1 MARNP
6 NPKLIG
12 GFVVGAIALVIV
24 GMLAFGGGQ
33 LLVSKDR
40 AVLFFQDSLS
50 GLDAGSPVTIRG
62 VKVGSVTSIVVQY
75 DVKNQIFRVPVH
87 IEIDTEKVQV
97 VSGAPDVNDIK
108 ELVAHGLRAQLEL
121 QSLLTGQASINFDF
135 HPGTPIRLVGTEPG
149 VLELPTIP
157 SDIDALKANASSV
170 LAKINKLPLE
180 EISAQILDTVRAA
193 SDTLKSIRSAA
204 DRAGG
209 LVADVHAQVKPLS
222 DSLITTSGQ
231 ARLTLKEAQSRL
243 ELRAGEPLQNL
254 NETLVDARRLVDN
267 VDHNLPQLIAD
278 AERVMKSATGALDQ
292 AESTLRT
299 AQRVIAPDSPLYF
312 ELNSTLQELRTA
324 ATAIRVFAEYIER
337 HPDALLTGKH

>member
-1 MARNP
+1 MARHL

-12 GFVVGAIALVIV
+12 GFAVGAIALVII
-24 GMLAFGGGQ
+24 GMLALGGGQ
-33 LLVSKDR
+33 FLGSKDK

-50 GLDAGSPVTIRG
+50 GLDTGSPVTIRG
-62 VKVGSVTSIVVQY
+62 VMVGSVTGIVVQY
-75 DVKNQIFRVPVH
+75 DVKNRILRVPVH

-97 VSGAPDVNDIK
+97 IGGAPDVKDIK
-108 ELVAHGLRAQLEL
+108 KLVAHGLRAQLEL

-135 HPGTPIRLVGTEPG
+135 HPGTPIRLVGADPG

-180 EISAQILDTVRAA
+180 QIAAQILDTVRAA
-193 SDTLKSIRSAA
+193 GDTLRSIQSAS

-222 DSLITTSGQ
+222 DSLMAASGQ

-243 ELRAGEPLQNL
+243 ELRAGEPLQSL

-267 VDHNLPQLIAD
+267 VDGNLPQLIAD
-278 AERVMKSATGALDQ
+278 AQRITRSASGALDQ

-299 AQRVIAPDSPLYF
+299 AQRAISPDSPLYV

-337 HPDALLTGKH
+337 NPGALLTGKH